1 MNCPSLHFILGH
13 MLNFVLSV
21 QALNQCVWQMSDM
34 VVQESCCHNHTPTHP
49 PKVLANTV
57 GCPERCSCEAA
68 CLNRRVSNPAD
79 VSEPSVPESVLEVFL
94 LVVDVAPMLYGI
106 AEILTSMDIAQLLD
120 NNTITKLTHAHW
132 RSLSVFRLHCS
143 VLTMMFMTIWRAQ
156 HNRSETCPHECNTHR
171 KIATSRR
178 LSDAGLT
185 VCDASFHRYCG
196 FIPLPNT

>member
-1 MNCPSLHFILGH
+1 MKCPSLLFIHGQI
-13 MLNFVLSV
+13 LNFELSV
-21 QALNQCVWQMSDM
+21 QAHNQCVWQVSDM
-34 VVQESCCHNHTPTHP
+34 VVQPSCCHNHTLTHS

-57 GCPERCSCEAA
+57 GCPKRCSCEAG
-68 CLNRRVSNPAD
+68 CLNRCVSNPAD
-79 VSEPSVPESVLEVFL
+79 VFEPSVPESVLEVFL